1 MESLLRDLIFYA
13 FAGMLVFLR
22 FDARRFSAA
31 EHDDEDAPGGWRLW
45 LRRLSWYGLG
55 LLLIVVVYNMHPLPL
70 SVLHL
75 QLGDD
80 RTQAILAGLALAAV
94 GTLIVVAYA
103 WLRFGR
109 LRYPPPRRYPAGVL
123 NSVGTAILDEA
134 AFRGVLLGLLIAAD
148 WPAEY
153 AIAFQAVLYGLA
165 TRLSRPGMP
174 LTMLL
179 LALAMGVVGGWL
191 TLETGGIGA
200 ALLGHAL
207 ARLALFS
214 VTGHAGVRLA
224 PDEED
229 LREELEDQLPEGLE
243 VVLDEPPETEPRRL
257 LP

>member
-1 MESLLRDLIFYA
+1 MEGLLRDLIFYA

-31 EHDDEDAPGGWRLW
+31 EHDDDSAPGGWRLW

-55 LLLIVVVYNMHPLPL
+55 LLLVVVVYNIHPLPL

-75 QLGDD
+75 QLGED
-80 RTQAILAGLALAAV
+80 RTQSILAGLALGAI
-94 GTLIVVAYA
+94 GTLAVVAYA

-109 LRYPPPRRYPAGVL
+109 LRYPPAGRYPAGLL
-123 NSVGTAILDEA
+123 NGIGTAVIDEA
-134 AFRGVLLGLLIAAD
+134 AFRGVLLGLLVAAG

-153 AIAFQAVLYGLA
+153 AIAFQAVLYTLA
-165 TRLSRPGMP
+165 TRLARPGMP
-174 LTMLL
+174 LGMLA
-179 LALAMGVVGGWL
+179 LALAMGFVGGWL

-200 ALLGHAL
+200 ALLGHVL
-207 ARLALFS
+207 ARLAVFF

-229 LREELEDQLPEGLE
+229 ARDEMEQLLPEGLE
-243 VVLDEPPETEPRRL
+243 VVPDEPAESEPRRL
-257 LP
+257 LT

>member
-55 LLLIVVVYNMHPLPL
+55 LLLIVVVYNLHPLPL

-75 QLGDD
+75 QLGAD
-80 RTQAILAGLALAAV
+80 RGQAIVAGLALGAI
-94 GTLIVVAYA
+94 GILVAIGYA

-109 LRYPPPRRYPAGVL
+109 MRYPPAQRYPAALL
-123 NSVGTAILDEA
+123 NSIGTALVDEA
-134 AFRGVLLGLLIAAD
+134 AFRGVLLGLLLAAQ

-153 AIAFQAVLYGLA
+153 AIAFQAVLYALA
-165 TRLSRPGMP
+165 TRLTRPGMP
-174 LTMLL
+174 LGM
-179 LALAMGVVGGWL
+179 LALTLALGLVAGWL
-191 TLETGGIGA
+191 TIETGGIGA
-200 ALLGHAL
+200 AFLGHAL
-207 ARLALFS
+207 SRLAIF
-214 VTGHAGVRLA
+214 VMTGHAGVPVA

-229 LREELEDQLPEGLE
+229 ERDERDELLPEGLE
-243 VVLDEPPETEPRRL
+243 VVPDEPPETEPRQL